1 MRSRIVR
8 TFPDSSF
15 RGGTFGG
22 GGGGG
27 VPKMF
32 VKKHFRLTLHRPPQ
46 IVIKIRKDVVN
57 RILSLEIP
65 QVEPLAGEIRSE
77 NACAFVGKHAPDL
90 GLQNSRVFQSSLEC
104 DLE

>member
-1 MRSRIVR
+1 MLRKTFIHERVVR
-8 TFPDSSF
+8 VQKRQRTAVFEHDAF
-15 RGGTFGG
+15 
-22 GGGGG
+22 
-27 VPKMF
+27 
-32 VKKHFRLTLHRPPQ
+32 KKHFRLALHRPPQ

-104 DLE
+104 ELE